1 MTVASTLNKK
11 HYEGN
16 GLTTEF
22 PLPFD
27 AADKAHI
34 FAVVKKG
41 LEISDVI
48 TNYDVDLSRKVFIYP
63 VSGTPLQAGEKLTV
77 YRKIPLTQVVDLENA
92 GAFHPE
98 VLEHDGFD
106 RIVMQIQQLDE
117 AISRALKI
125 DITDT
130 RDVSGL
136 LQELFTARDEAV
148 LMADSAKEEAGKAK
162 SGAELAKAWA
172 ESGENPD
179 PADPESRS
187 AKYWALKAAE
197 IIPFADYEQAGKV
210 QIDRESLAV
219 DEKGL
224 VSVRR
229 DLLDLL
235 SRHDADIAEI
245 NAFLDAYV
253 LAQAFF
259 AGDFK
264 ISHKHALDGFLLC
277 DGSAVSRKTYAA
289 LFAVIGTAYGA
300 GDGSTTFSLPDLRG
314 RFIQGA
320 VQGEG
325 GDLGEYKEAG
335 LPNITGHVDAPVSNA
350 GKFSGALFFDTT
362 GKSTVLTNNSYCVK
376 FDASRSNPIYGNSS
390 TVQPPAAAL
399 NVFIKY

>member
-22 PLPFD
+22 PLPFA

-34 FAVVKKG
+34 FAIVKKG
-41 LEISDVI
+41 LEISDVT
-48 TNYDVDLSRKVFIYP
+48 TNYEVDLARKVFIYP

-117 AISRALKI
+117 AINRALKI

-148 LMADSAKEEAGKAK
+148 LMANSAREDAGKAQ
-162 SGAELAKAWA
+162 SQAERAMAWA

-179 PADPESRS
+179 PADPNSRS

-197 IIPFADYEQAGKV
+197 FIPFADYEKAGKV
-210 QIDRESLAV
+210 RIDRESLAV
-219 DEKGL
+219 DGNGL
-224 VSVRR
+224 VSVRPE
-229 DLLDLL
+229 LVDLL

-245 NAFLDAYV
+245 SAFLDAYV

-264 ISHKHALDGFLLC
+264 ISHKDALDGFLLC
-277 DGSAVSRKTYAA
+277 DGSAVSRETYSD
-289 LFAVIGTAYGA
+289 LFAVIGERYGA
-300 GDGSTTFSLPDLRG
+300 GDGAATFNLPDLRG

-335 LPNITGHVDAPVSNA
+335 LPDISFFKGQIVRSQAGYALAGTVAPEKIITASSQNPVY
-350 GKFSGALFFDTT
+350 
-362 GKSTVLTNNSYCVK
+362 GKS
-376 FDASRSNPIYGNSS
+376 D